1 MRVDTLFPRDATLE
15 VAHLDVKHGETE
27 AFEAAFAEAQRIIA
41 SMSGYRW
48 HQLQKCVENDH
59 RYLLLVSWE
68 RLEDHTEGFRGSPEY
83 QDWKRLLHHFYDPSP
98 TVEHYHRPALIEAGK
113 GATRR

>member
-1 MRVDTLFPRDATLE
+1 M
-15 VAHLDVKHGETE
+15 
-27 AFEAAFAEAQRIIA
+27 
-41 SMSGYRW
+41 
-48 HQLQKCVENDH
+48 
-59 RYLLLVSWE
+59 SWE

>member
-1 MRVDTLFPRDATLE
+1 M
-15 VAHLDVKHGETE
+15 KHGETE
-27 AFEAAFAEAQRIIA
+27 AFEAAFAEAQRII
-41 SMSGYRW
+41 SPVPGYRW

-83 QDWKRLLHHFYDPSP
+83 QDWKRLLHHFLRPLPHRRALPSSGP
-98 TVEHYHRPALIEAGK
+98 DRGRERCHPEVTGH
-113 GATRR
+113 